1 MRRQAHVILLLVG
14 CLLLVATRSAWSQPA
29 PMTFAELVSEANLIV
44 RGYVADQRAEW
55 ISGEDGTAI
64 VTVVIFRIERT
75 LKGDASIQIPLEFLG
90 GTIGDTRVEVSHVPT
105 FEIGDRAVLFLD
117 TTTPLISP
125 VIGGDLGLFPIT
137 VSPNGSGDVVVSH
150 NGVSFASVAQ
160 LGVPRSEEAPGVSP
174 LSLVRF
180 ESEIISAGQEIR

>member
-1 MRRQAHVILLLVG
+1 M
-14 CLLLVATRSAWSQPA
+14 
-29 PMTFAELVSEANLIV
+29 
-44 RGYVADQRAEW
+44 
-55 ISGEDGTAI
+55 
-64 VTVVIFRIERT
+64 IFRIERT

-160 LGVPRSEEAPGVSP
+160 LVCHDPRRRQASRRCRSCAS
-174 LSLVRF
+174 SRR
-180 ESEIISAGQEIR
+180 S